1 MDSKKIYG
9 ANIGNIFLTQM
20 RFIEILLPKQ
30 HFPLSY
36 AIPLERK
43 KIASKM

>member
-1 MDSKKIYG
+1 MDSKKIYA

-20 RFIEILLPKQ
+20 QFIEILLPK
-30 HFPLSY
+30 HYLLLSY

-43 KIASKM
+43 KTASKM